1 MEERF
6 NASDLDSFINEVT
19 LSKGDVKQLDVEG
32 QPIVVSNN
40 NVDDMTS
47 TTYNTENIYSQ
58 ISQLVDTGNRML
70 KTAQYALEMDPL
82 AEGGASG
89 AAAVL
94 NAVKDVT
101 KEFTKIHFQNL
112 KHMQSIELER
122 IKQENR
128 EKLLKIKLEAMN
140 GTMKQAEQLVPYCQE
155 DVVKMIL
162 NADTKD
168 CDD

>member
-1 MEERF
+1 MEKF
-6 NASDLDSFINEVT
+6 SASDLDSFINEVT
-19 LSKGDVKQLDVEG
+19 LSKGDVVQLDG
-32 QPIVVSNN
+32 NDMPVVKSEEPQQSLANY
-40 NVDDMTS
+40 TPE
-47 TTYNTENIYSQ
+47 TIYKQ
-58 ISQLVDTGNRML
+58 ISELVDTGNRML
-70 KTAQYALEMDPL
+70 KTSLYALEMDPL

-89 AAAVL
+89 AASVL
-94 NAVKDVT
+94 SAVKDVT

-140 GTMKQAEQLVPYCQE
+140 GAMKQVEELVPYCQE

-162 NADTKD
+162 NSNSGDE
-168 CDD
+168 